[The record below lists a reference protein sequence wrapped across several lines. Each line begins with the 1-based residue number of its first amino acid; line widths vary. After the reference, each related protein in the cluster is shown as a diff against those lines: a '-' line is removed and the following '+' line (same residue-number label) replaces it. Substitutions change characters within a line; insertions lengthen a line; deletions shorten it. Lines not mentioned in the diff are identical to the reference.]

1 MPKFYF
7 NVVSNAGMVI
17 DLEGSDLATIE
28 DARREAVQDARALMS
43 QAVLSGRDISARK
56 IHICDERGAV
66 LQIVAFTDTIRRAD

>member
-1 MPKFYF
+1 MPRFYF

-56 IHICDERGAV
+56 IHICDERGTV
-66 LQIVAFTDTIRRAD
+66 LLIVAFTDTIRRAD